1 MHAMPCDR
9 LLDPGIPN
17 VKLTNIVIDT
27 RVVTYGST
35 VAEAFSECVRCNVLG
50 IPFVD
55 GKGRITGRFS
65 IGHTIKLACIPDILI
80 MNADLLGDQLDTLMI
95 PDKQAADVL
104 RLPVDNFILGEVVT
118 IHSSSPCVKAAA
130 LMQKHRTTYLFAVDD
145 DGYKGVVNVR
155 GIAKRML
162 DVGGF

>member
-1 MHAMPCDR
+1 MPCGR
-9 LLDPGIPN
+9 LSDPEITR
-17 VKLTNIVIDT
+17 VRLTNIVIET
-27 RVVTYGST
+27 KVVTYGST
-35 VAEAFSECVRCNVLG
+35 VAEAISECIRCNVLG

-55 GKGRITGRFS
+55 GEGCIRGRFS
-65 IGHTIKLACIPDILI
+65 IGHAIKLAYIPDMLI
-80 MNADLLGDQLDTLMI
+80 MNADLLGDQLATLMI

-104 RLPVDNFILGEVVT
+104 RQPVDNFILGQIVT

-130 LMQKHRTTYLFAVDD
+130 LMQKYRTTYLFAVDD

-162 DVGGF
+162 DAGGF

>member
-1 MHAMPCDR
+1 LPCDR
-9 LLDPGIPN
+9 LFDPGIPN

>member
-1 MHAMPCDR
+1 M
-9 LLDPGIPN
+9 
-17 VKLTNIVIDT
+17 KLTNIVIET

-50 IPFVD
+50 LPFVN
-55 GKGRITGRFS
+55 GEGRITGRFS
-65 IGHTIKLACIPDILI
+65 IGHTIKLACVPEMMIL
-80 MNADLLGDQLDTLMI
+80 NADLLGDELSSLMM
-95 PDKQAADVL
+95 PDQQAAEIL
-104 RLPVDNFILGEVVT
+104 RMPVDNFILGEVVT

-155 GIAKRML
+155 GIARRML
-162 DVGGF
+162 EVGGFDM

>member
-1 MHAMPCDR
+1 
-9 LLDPGIPN
+9 
-17 VKLTNIVIDT
+17 VKLTNIVIET

-50 IPFVD
+50 LPFVD
-55 GKGRITGRFS
+55 GEGRITGRFS
-65 IGHTIKLACIPDILI
+65 IGHTIKLACVPEMMIL
-80 MNADLLGDQLDTLMI
+80 NADLLGDELSSLMM
-95 PDKQAADVL
+95 PDQEAAEIL
-104 RLPVDNFILGEVVT
+104 RMPIDNFILGEVVT

-155 GIAKRML
+155 GIARRML
-162 DVGGF
+162 EVGGFDV

>member
-1 MHAMPCDR
+1 
-9 LLDPGIPN
+9 
-17 VKLTNIVIDT
+17 VKLTNIVIET

-50 IPFVD
+50 LPFVD
-55 GKGRITGRFS
+55 GEGRITGRFS
-65 IGHTIKLACIPDILI
+65 IGHTIKLACVPEMMIL
-80 MNADLLGDQLDTLMI
+80 NADLLGDELSSLMM
-95 PDKQAADVL
+95 PDQQAAEIL
-104 RLPVDNFILGEVVT
+104 RMPVDNFILGEVVT

-155 GIAKRML
+155 GIARRML
-162 DVGGF
+162 EVGGFDM

>member
-1 MHAMPCDR
+1 MPCGMPF
-9 LLDPGIPN
+9 DPEITH
-17 VKLTNIVIDT
+17 VELTNIVIET

-35 VAEAFSECVRCNVLG
+35 VAEAFNECVRCDVLG

-55 GKGRITGRFS
+55 GEGHIRGRFS
-65 IGHTIKLACIPDILI
+65 IGHAIKLAYIPDMLI
-80 MNADLLGDQLDTLMI
+80 MNADLLGDQLANLTV
-95 PDKQAADVL
+95 PDKKAADVL
-104 RLPVDNFILGEVVT
+104 KMPVDDFILGQVVT

-130 LMQKHRTTYLFAVDD
+130 LMQKYRTTYLFAVDD

-162 DVGGF
+162 DAGGF

>member
-1 MHAMPCDR
+1 MPSGR
-9 LLDPGIPN
+9 RFDPEIPH
-17 VKLTNIVIDT
+17 VKLTNIVIET

-35 VAEAFSECVRCNVLG
+35 VAEAFNECVRCDVLG

-55 GKGRITGRFS
+55 GEGHIRGRFS
-65 IGHTIKLACIPDILI
+65 IGHAIKLAYIPDMLI
-80 MNADLLGDQLDTLMI
+80 MNADLLGDQLANLTV
-95 PDKQAADVL
+95 PDKKAADVL
-104 RLPVDNFILGEVVT
+104 KMPVDDFILGQVVT

-130 LMQKHRTTYLFAVDD
+130 LMQKYRTTYLFAVDD

-162 DVGGF
+162 DAGGF

>member
-1 MHAMPCDR
+1 M
-9 LLDPGIPN
+9 
-17 VKLTNIVIDT
+17 KLTNIVIET

-50 IPFVD
+50 LPFVD
-55 GKGRITGRFS
+55 GEGRITGRFS
-65 IGHTIKLACIPDILI
+65 IGHTIKLACVPEMMIL
-80 MNADLLGDQLDTLMI
+80 NADLLGDELSSLMM
-95 PDKQAADVL
+95 PDQQAAEIL
-104 RLPVDNFILGEVVT
+104 RMPVDNFILGEVVT

-155 GIAKRML
+155 GIARRML
-162 DVGGF
+162 EVGGFDV

>member
-1 MHAMPCDR
+1 
-9 LLDPGIPN
+9 
-17 VKLTNIVIDT
+17 VKLTNIVIET

-50 IPFVD
+50 LPFVN
-55 GKGRITGRFS
+55 GEGRITGRFS
-65 IGHTIKLACIPDILI
+65 IGHTIKLACVPEMMIL
-80 MNADLLGDQLDTLMI
+80 NADLLGDELSSLMM
-95 PDKQAADVL
+95 PDQQAAEIL
-104 RLPVDNFILGEVVT
+104 RMPVDNFILGEVVT

-155 GIAKRML
+155 GIARRML
-162 DVGGF
+162 EVGGFDM

>member
-1 MHAMPCDR
+1 
-9 LLDPGIPN
+9 
-17 VKLTNIVIDT
+17 VKLTNIVIET

-50 IPFVD
+50 LPFVD
-55 GKGRITGRFS
+55 GEGRITGRFS
-65 IGHTIKLACIPDILI
+65 IGHTIKLACVPEMMIL
-80 MNADLLGDQLDTLMI
+80 NADLLGDELSSLMM
-95 PDKQAADVL
+95 PDQEAAEIL
-104 RLPVDNFILGEVVT
+104 RMPIDNFILGEVVT

-155 GIAKRML
+155 GIARRML
-162 DVGGF
+162 EVGGFEV

>member
-1 MHAMPCDR
+1 MPCGI
-9 LLDPGIPN
+9 LFDPEITL
-17 VKLTNIVIDT
+17 VELTNIVIET

-35 VAEAFSECVRCNVLG
+35 VAEAFNECVRCDVLG

-55 GKGRITGRFS
+55 GEGHIRGRFS
-65 IGHTIKLACIPDILI
+65 IGHAIKLAYIPDMLI
-80 MNADLLGDQLDTLMI
+80 MNADLLGDQLANLAV
-95 PDKQAADVL
+95 PDKMAADVL
-104 RLPVDNFILGEVVT
+104 KMPVDDFILGQVVT

-162 DVGGF
+162 DAGGF

>member
-1 MHAMPCDR
+1 
-9 LLDPGIPN
+9 
-17 VKLTNIVIDT
+17 VKLTNIVIET

-50 IPFVD
+50 LPFVD
-55 GKGRITGRFS
+55 GEGRITGRFS
-65 IGHTIKLACIPDILI
+65 IGHTIKLACVPEMMIL
-80 MNADLLGDQLDTLMI
+80 NADLLGDELSSLMM
-95 PDKQAADVL
+95 PDQQAGEVL
-104 RLPVDNFILGEVVT
+104 RMPVDNFILGEVVT

-155 GIAKRML
+155 GIARRML
-162 DVGGF
+162 EVGGFDV

>member
-1 MHAMPCDR
+1 VHCLPNGR
-9 LLDPGIPN
+9 RFDPESSD
-17 VKLTNIVIDT
+17 VKLTNIVIET

>member
-1 MHAMPCDR
+1 M
-9 LLDPGIPN
+9 
-17 VKLTNIVIDT
+17 KLTNIVIET
-27 RVVTYGST
+27 KVATPGST

-55 GKGRITGRFS
+55 SEGRIKGRFS
-65 IGHTIKLACIPDILI
+65 IGHTIKLACIPDMLI
-80 MNADLLGDQLDTLMI
+80 MNADLLGDQLDSLMI
-95 PDKQAADVL
+95 PDKQAAEVL
-104 RLPVDNFILGEVVT
+104 RMQVDNFILGEVVT

-130 LMQKHRTTYLFAVDD
+130 LMQKYRTTYLFAVDD

-162 DVGGF
+162 DAAGF

>member
-1 MHAMPCDR
+1 M
-9 LLDPGIPN
+9 
-17 VKLTNIVIDT
+17 KLTNIVIAT
-27 RVVTYGST
+27 KAVTYGST

-55 GKGRITGRFS
+55 NAGRIKGRFS
-65 IGHTIKLACIPDILI
+65 IGHTIKLACIPEILI
-80 MNADLLGDQLDTLMI
+80 MSADLLGDDLASLMI
-95 PDKQAADVL
+95 PDQQAADVL
-104 RLPVDNFILGEVVT
+104 KMPVDNFILDEVVT

-130 LMQKHRTTYLFAVDD
+130 LMQKHKTTYLFAVDD

-162 DVGGF
+162 EVGGF

>member
-1 MHAMPCDR
+1 M
-9 LLDPGIPN
+9 
-17 VKLTNIVIDT
+17 KLTNIVIET

-50 IPFVD
+50 LPFVD
-55 GKGRITGRFS
+55 GEGRITGRFS
-65 IGHTIKLACIPDILI
+65 IGHTIKLACVPEMMIL
-80 MNADLLGDQLDTLMI
+80 NADLLGDELSSLMM
-95 PDKQAADVL
+95 PDQQAAEIL
-104 RLPVDNFILGEVVT
+104 RMPVDNFILGEVVT

-155 GIAKRML
+155 GIARRML
-162 DVGGF
+162 EVGGFDM

>member
-1 MHAMPCDR
+1 M
-9 LLDPGIPN
+9 
-17 VKLTNIVIDT
+17 KLTNIVIET

-50 IPFVD
+50 LPFVD
-55 GKGRITGRFS
+55 GEGRITGRFS
-65 IGHTIKLACIPDILI
+65 IGHTIKLACVPEMMIL
-80 MNADLLGDQLDTLMI
+80 NADLLGDRTLF
-95 PDKQAADVL
+95 PDDAGPAGGRVL
-104 RLPVDNFILGEVVT
+104 RMPVDNFILGEVVT

-155 GIAKRML
+155 GIARRML
-162 DVGGF
+162 EVGGF

>member
-1 MHAMPCDR
+1 MR
-9 LLDPGIPN
+9 
-17 VKLTNIVIDT
+17 LTNIVIET

-35 VAEAFSECVRCNVLG
+35 VAEAFNECIRCNVLG

-55 GKGRITGRFS
+55 GEGRITGRFS
-65 IGHTIKLACIPDILI
+65 IGHAIKLAYIPDMLI
-80 MNADLLGDQLDTLMI
+80 MNADLLGDQLTNLTV

-104 RLPVDNFILGEVVT
+104 RQPVDNFILGQVVT
-118 IHSSSPCVKAAA
+118 INSTSPCVKAAA
-130 LMQKHRTTYLFAVDD
+130 LMQKYRTTYLFAVDD

-162 DVGGF
+162 DAGGF